1 MKIRLFGRDLFE
13 ANTSRGDMLIGS
25 SMSRQKESKYLLDF
39 YTMRDN
45 NNNWGNEF
53 VQFSNTASGA
63 TITSAQII
71 QEAKPEKPK
80 LTPKDVYKLKLLHK
94 EAFKL
99 NVDPVYIDKQ
109 IAEFTDKLAV
119 IKSEEFDMSRG
130 ANEVA
135 SVITRLENRKKYA
148 EVKAMFEEYPYTF
161 TSRIAE
167 VLKENDYLKMGQV
180 SQFVADMPN
189 EATTQMKKYNAGCK
203 KLCDKQ
209 AVFYIIADKK
219 DFEKT
224 EKRRDPILLAQ
235 SPFGHFWQI
244 LGAWDKEMLLLED
257 L

>member
-1 MKIRLFGRDLFE
+1 MKIKLFGRDLFE
-13 ANTSRGDMLIGS
+13 ANTSRGDMLVAS
-25 SMSRQKESKYLLDF
+25 SMGRQKESKYLLDF

-45 NNNWGNEF
+45 NNGWGNELIAF
-53 VQFSNTASGA
+53 TNTASGS
-63 TITSAQII
+63 TITQIE
-71 QEAKPEKPK
+71 QEKKTEKEK

-99 NVDPVYIDKQ
+99 NVDPIYIDKQ
-109 IAEFTDKLAV
+109 IAEFTDKLAI

-135 SVITRLENRKKYA
+135 SIITRLENRKKYA
-148 EVKAMFEEYPYTF
+148 EVKDIFDEYPYTF
-161 TSRIAE
+161 TSRIEE

-189 EATTQMKKYNAGCK
+189 EATTAMKKYNTGCK

-224 EKRRDPILLAQ
+224 QKRRDPILLAQ

-244 LGAWDKEMLLLED
+244 CGAWDKEMLLLED